1 MAEILIE
8 IAGIVNS
15 LFDFTTFTG
24 IDKIKRSH
32 FVKKY
37 DSKLD
42 EYYYAEVEA
51 GFSKNHR
58 MDDEGSRAGVGGTF
72 PFRTSPDGFNAG
84 LYMENFEKFL
94 NPKNEYQLQKPMRES
109 KDFNIHSPNYGPN
122 GKPFFEN
129 QKVGV
134 HFVADMLPKVSFSF
148 YTDFFS
154 ILYWNYAR

>member
-1 MAEILIE
+1 M
-8 IAGIVNS
+8 
-15 LFDFTTFTG
+15 
-24 IDKIKRSH
+24 
-32 FVKKY
+32 KKY

-42 EYYYAEVEA
+42 EYYYAEIEG

-58 MDDEGSRAGVGGTF
+58 MDDEGSRADVGGTF
-72 PFRTSPDGFNAG
+72 PFRTSPDGFNPG

-109 KDFNIHSPNYGPN
+109 KDFNIHSPNYGPR

-134 HFVADMLPKVSFSF
+134 HFVADMLPKVRFSYLVIIIPGVNIF
-148 YTDFFS
+148 R
-154 ILYWNYAR
+154 N